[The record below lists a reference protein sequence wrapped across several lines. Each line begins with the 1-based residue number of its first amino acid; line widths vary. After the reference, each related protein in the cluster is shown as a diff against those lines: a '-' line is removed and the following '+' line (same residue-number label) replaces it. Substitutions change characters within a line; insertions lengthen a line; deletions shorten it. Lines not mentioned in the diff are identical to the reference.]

1 MSKYEVVVPL
11 EKLNSVKNEE
21 YIWISNTNGWRNGIS
36 SRRNTKMVC

>member
-21 YIWISNTNGWRNGIS
+21 YI
-36 SRRNTKMVC
+36 